1 MIAIGIDPGTPVT
14 IVALTPAGGI
24 MGVWDRDD
32 VATYPQRS
40 GKKTALAVNHPDAIA
55 AILRPYS
62 ALGAQVVIERVSAM
76 PGQGISSSTRFVGS
90 MHLCHGIAV
99 GIGMPATLVTPTA
112 WKRTMGLTSD
122 KEVSRAEALRR
133 WPDHTHLFR
142 RKGDH
147 DRAEAALLA
156 VWLQTKM
163 KET

>member
-14 IVALTPAGGI
+14 IVALSPNGGI
-24 MGVWDRDD
+24 MGVWDRDA
-32 VATYPQRS
+32 VATYPTRP
-40 GKKTALAVNHPDAIA
+40 GKKTALAVNNPEAIA
-55 AILRPYS
+55 AVLRPYA

-90 MHLCHGIAV
+90 MYLCHGIAV
-99 GIGMPATLVTPTA
+99 GIGMPVTLTTPTS
-112 WKRTMGLTSD
+112 WKRAMGLSSD
-122 KEVSRAEALRR
+122 KEVSRAMALQR
-133 WPDHTHLFR
+133 WPESTDLFR

-156 VWLQTKM
+156 EWLQTKS